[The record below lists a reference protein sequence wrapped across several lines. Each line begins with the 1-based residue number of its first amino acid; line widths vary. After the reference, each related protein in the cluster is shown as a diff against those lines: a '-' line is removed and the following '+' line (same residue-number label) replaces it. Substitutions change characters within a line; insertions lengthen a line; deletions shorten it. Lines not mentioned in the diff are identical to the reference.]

1 LIKSQRIAVSVAFLA
16 FGAAC
21 TTWVPRLPALK
32 DHLHLTDGQVGLAL
46 LAYAVGAVVGAA
58 AARLVLARGARAFVQ
73 AGTVALCVALIG
85 PGLAAD
91 FTQLFAS
98 LLLIGATA
106 GFIDVLENAQAA
118 ELERKAGRPLIN
130 GFHGFWSLGAIIG
143 SVSAGAA
150 AYAGVT
156 PLVQFI
162 AVGGIVVVATAW
174 ILRDLPDT
182 LDLLAISVEAGMGFE
197 GALEVVC
204 QNFTSPLA
212 DEFSRTLREMEL
224 GLPRRDAFQNL
235 KRRTEVPELS
245 NFVLALLQ
253 ADALGIPIGRV
264 LKTQAAEMRNK
275 RRQWAREKAG
285 KLPVKIMFPLV
296 CFIFPA
302 ILVIVLGPA
311 GSSIG
316 KAFR

>member
-1 LIKSQRIAVSVAFLA
+1 MNVITKHFHRPEDDAVEYLKELEADELGVGDYEARLEQPFLTRIVKPMGERGFKAVTSLTPSTYLDTVHKKLLLA
-16 FGAAC
+16 
-21 TTWVPRLPALK
+21 
-32 DHLHLTDGQVGLAL
+32 GLASTVRAEEFVTAQAALTL
-46 LAYAVGAVVGAA
+46 LMGLAA
-58 AARLVLARGARAFVQ
+58 AAIVLLTSPPSNKAILFLVLLPAMGA
-73 AGTVALCVALIG
+73 
-85 PGLAAD
+85 
-91 FTQLFAS
+91 LFPSAWLNRKVS
-98 LLLIGATA
+98 
-106 GFIDVLENAQAA
+106 
-118 ELERKAGRPLIN
+118 ERKLM
-130 GFHGFWSLGAIIG
+130 
-143 SVSAGAA
+143 
-150 AYAGVT
+150 
-156 PLVQFI
+156 
-162 AVGGIVVVATAW
+162 

-296 CFIFPA
+296 VFIFPA
-302 ILVIVLGPA
+302 VLVIVLGPA
-311 GSSIG
+311 GSSIS
-316 KAFR
+316 KALQ